1 MKLLTPACDHSL
13 ISPHG
18 NTAQSNKKVV
28 RKKEIDQ
35 IDCTVGQR

>member
-35 IDCTVGQR
+35 QETKVLVV